1 VDKPRMGRH
10 DDVYEIRV
18 KAAKIAKDRDFEDDH
33 QDNGEENEYKDK
45 DGNRNFI
52 ANYTKGFRHHPKTD
66 RDAGEVINADY
77 RKLVDAM
84 ESGDPDDF
92 EDLTLGL
99 GRKLT
104 SPQAGLMFDLEGPDS
119 QDIGIRKAPRID
131 GAEAAGEMAEVYWMA
146 LCRDVPFGQFGT
158 NATIDDAVTDLS
170 TNYSD
175 FPHPFPRKD
184 GILVESITRDTIF
197 RGVTPGDRVVGS
209 PYISQFLYQPIPWGP
224 QTLEQV
230 QPVLQ
235 KIDYLKT
242 YDDWLSAQDGEMIDD
257 TDKIDNGIPPRPI
270 LTPRDLAYYVHVD
283 ALYQAYLGACLILLN
298 TKDKTKPPP
307 NNVYNFDPLLPYQKP
322 ESTQMG
328 FAVFGGP
335 HILSLVTEVATRAL
349 KAVWFQK
356 WGVHRRLR
364 PEAFGGLIHR
374 QLHSDSPT
382 PTPSLTK
389 PDPSYETKIHGDI
402 LGKTGPNQILEK
414 IRATYGSYLLP
425 QTFPEGSPTH
435 PSYGAG
441 HATVAGAC
449 VTVLKAWFKEDD
461 IIFKPK
467 RPNTAGTGIE
477 DAPTLSLKVGD
488 ELNKVAAN
496 IAIGRNWAGVHYRSD
511 YTESILLGEQIAL
524 GILQEQA
531 TCYHKKDPFACRLTR
546 FDGQPI
552 KIEGTKIT
560 EI

>member
-1 VDKPRMGRH
+1 MGRH
-10 DDVYEIRV
+10 DDAFDIRV
-18 KAAKIAKDRDFEDDH
+18 KASKIARDRDFESNH

-52 ANYTKGFRHHPKTD
+52 ANYTKGLKHHLKGD

-92 EDLTLGL
+92 ENLTPG
-99 GRKLT
+99 GPPPTFSRKLT

-131 GAEAAGEMAEVYWMA
+131 SAEAAGEMAELYWMA
-146 LCRDVPFGQFGT
+146 LCRDVPFGQFNSNT
-158 NATIDDAVTDLS
+158 TISEAVTDLS
-170 TNYSD
+170 MNYDD
-175 FPHPFPRKD
+175 FPHPFPKP
-184 GILVESITRDTIF
+184 GSPVVPITNDTIF
-197 RGVTPGDRVVGS
+197 RGVTEGDRIG
-209 PYISQFLYQPIPWGP
+209 PYISQFLYQPIPWGA
-224 QTLEQV
+224 QKLEQV
-230 QPVLQ
+230 QRKVKNNQDYL
-235 KIDYLKT
+235 IDYDK
-242 YDDWLSAQDGEMIDD
+242 WLEAQDGKDIKDPDD
-257 TDKIDNGIPPRPI
+257 LETNVRPI
-270 LTPRDLAYYVHVD
+270 LTPRDLAYWVHVD
-283 ALYQAYLGACLILLN
+283 ALYQAYLGAGLILLN
-298 TKDKTKPPP
+298 TENDMHQK
-307 NNVYNFDPLLPYQKP
+307 VYHFDPLLPYQNSSK
-322 ESTQMG
+322 QMG

-374 QLHSDSPT
+374 QLHSVSPT
-382 PTPSLTK
+382 PTPGLSS
-389 PDPSYETKIHGDI
+389 PDPSYKNKIHSDI
-402 LGKTGPNQILEK
+402 LDKTGSNQILEK
-414 IRATYGSYLLP
+414 IRATHSSYLLP
-425 QTFPEGSPTH
+425 QAFPEGSPTH

-467 RPNTAGTGIE
+467 KPNSAGTDIE
-477 DAPTLSLKVGD
+477 DDPSLSLKVGD

-511 YTESILLGEQIAL
+511 YTESILLGEKISL
-524 GILQEQA
+524 GILQEHA
-531 TCYHKKDPFACRLTR
+531 ACYHKKDPFACTLTK
-546 FDGQPI
+546 FDGKKI

>member
-1 VDKPRMGRH
+1 MGRH
-10 DDVYEIRV
+10 DDAYDTRV
-18 KAAKIAKDRDFEDDH
+18 KAAKLAKDRNFENNH
-33 QDNGEENEYKDK
+33 QDNGEEDEYEDK
-45 DGNRNFI
+45 DGHRNFI

-92 EDLTLGL
+92 EDLTLGGPPPTF
-99 GRKLT
+99 GRQLT

-131 GAEAAGEMAEVYWMA
+131 SAEAAGEMAEVYWMA
-146 LCRDVPFGQFGT
+146 LCRDIRFDDFGSDT
-158 NATIDDAVTDLS
+158 TIGQAVTDLS

-175 FPHPFPRKD
+175 FPHPFPKP
-184 GILVESITRDTIF
+184 GSPVEPITNDTIF
-197 RGVTPGDRVVGS
+197 RGVTKGDRIG
-209 PYISQFLYQPIPWGP
+209 PYLSQFLYQPIPWGS

-230 QPVLQ
+230 QRIV
-235 KIDYLKT
+235 KDHKDYLIK
-242 YDDWLSAQDGEMIDD
+242 YDEWLEAQDGKDIKDPDD
-257 TDKIDNGIPPRPI
+257 LETNVRPI

-298 TKDKTKPPP
+298 TKNDMTPPK
-307 NNVYNFDPLLPYQKP
+307 NVYSFDPLLPYQKP
-322 ESTQMG
+322 GSKQMG

-374 QLHSDSPT
+374 QLHFDSPT
-382 PTPSLTK
+382 PTPGLTK

-414 IRATYGSYLLP
+414 IRSTYGSYLLP
-425 QTFPEGSPTH
+425 QAFPEGSPTH

-449 VTVLKAWFKEDD
+449 VTILKAWFNEDD
-461 IIFKPK
+461 VIFKPK
-467 RPNTAGTGIE
+467 KPDAAGTKIV
-477 DAPTLSLKVGD
+477 DAPELIPLNLKVGD
-488 ELNKVAAN
+488 ELNKLAAN

-524 GILQEQA
+524 GVLQEQA

-546 FDGQPI
+546 FDGQ
-552 KIEGTKIT
+552 KIEIKGT
-560 EI
+560 EITVI

>member
-1 VDKPRMGRH
+1 MGRH
-10 DDVYEIRV
+10 DDAYEIRI
-18 KAAKIAKDRDFEDDH
+18 KAAKIARDRDFEDDH
-33 QDNGEENEYKDK
+33 QDNGEENEYTDK

-52 ANYTKGFRHHPKTD
+52 ANYTKGFEHHPKD
-66 RDAGEVINADY
+66 NRDAGEVINTDY
-77 RKLVDAM
+77 KKLIDAM
-84 ESGDPDDF
+84 KSGDPDDF
-92 EDLTLGL
+92 ENLKIGL

-104 SPQAGLMFDLEGPDS
+104 NPQAGLMFDLEGPDS
-119 QDIGIRKAPRID
+119 QDIGIREAPRID
-131 GAEAAGEMAEVYWMA
+131 SAEAAGELAEVYWMA
-146 LCRDVPFGQFGT
+146 LCRDVPFGQFDSDP
-158 NATIDDAVTDLS
+158 TIGDAVTDLS
-170 TNYSD
+170 TSYSD
-175 FPHPFPRKD
+175 FPHPFPHAGD
-184 GILVESITRDTIF
+184 SIVPISRDTIF
-197 RGVTPGDRVVGS
+197 RGVTEGDQIG
-209 PYISQFLYQPIPWGP
+209 PYISQFLYQPIPWGS
-224 QTLEQV
+224 QKLEQV
-230 QPVLQ
+230 QPVLK

-242 YDDWLSAQDGEMIDD
+242 YDAWLSAQDGEKIDD
-257 TDKIDNGIPPRPI
+257 TDDIDDGVPPRPI
-270 LTPRDLAYYVHVD
+270 VTPRDLAYYVHVD

-298 TKDKTKPPP
+298 TKDDMNPPQK
-307 NNVYNFDPLLPYQKP
+307 VYHFDPLLPYQD
-322 ESTQMG
+322 STKQIG
-328 FAVFGGP
+328 FGVFGGP

-374 QLHSDSPT
+374 QLHSASST
-382 PTPSLTK
+382 PTPGLTS
-389 PDPSYETKIHGDI
+389 PDPSYASKIHSDI
-402 LGKTGPNQILEK
+402 LGKTGSNQILEK
-414 IRATYGSYLLP
+414 IRTTYGSYLLP
-425 QTFPEGSPTH
+425 QAFPEGSPTH

-449 VTVLKAWFKEDD
+449 VTVLKAWFKEND

-467 RPNTAGTGIE
+467 RPNTTGTDIE
-477 DAPTLSLKVGD
+477 DAPGLSLKVGD

-531 TCYHKKDPFACRLTR
+531 TCYHKKNPFACTLTR

-552 KIEGTKIT
+552 EIEGTKIT

>member
-1 VDKPRMGRH
+1 MGRH
-10 DDVYEIRV
+10 DDAYDMRV
-18 KAAKIAKDRDFEDDH
+18 KAAKIARDRDFEDDH
-33 QDNGEENEYKDK
+33 RDNGEENEYKDK
-45 DGNRNFI
+45 DDHRNFI
-52 ANYTKGFRHHPKTD
+52 ANYTKGLKHHPKGD

-77 RKLVDAM
+77 RKLIDAM

-92 EDLTLGL
+92 ENLTLGGSPPTF

-119 QDIGIRKAPRID
+119 QDIPLRKAPRID
-131 GAEAAGEMAEVYWMA
+131 SAEAAGEMAELYWMA
-146 LCRDVPFGQFGT
+146 LCRDVPFGQFGSDT
-158 NATIDDAVTDLS
+158 TISDAVMDLS
-170 TNYSD
+170 TKYSD
-175 FPHPFPRKD
+175 FPHPFPKP
-184 GILVESITRDTIF
+184 GSPVVPITSGTIF
-197 RGVTPGDRVVGS
+197 RGVTEGDRIG
-209 PYISQFLYQPIPWGP
+209 PYISQFLYQPIPWGS
-224 QTLEQV
+224 QKLEQV
-230 QPVLQ
+230 QQ
-235 KIDYLKT
+235 KVKSNQDYLVD
-242 YDDWLSAQDGEMIDD
+242 YDKWLEAQDGKDIKDPDD
-257 TDKIDNGIPPRPI
+257 LETNVRPI

-298 TKDKTKPPP
+298 TENDMHQK
-307 NNVYNFDPLLPYQKP
+307 VYHFDPLLPYQNS
-322 ESTQMG
+322 STQIG

-374 QLHSDSPT
+374 QLHSVSPT
-382 PTPSLTK
+382 PTPGLTS

-402 LGKTGPNQILEK
+402 LGKTGSMQILEK
-414 IRATYGSYLLP
+414 IRATHGSFLLP
-425 QTFPEGSPTH
+425 QAFPEGSPTH

-449 VTVLKAWFKEDD
+449 VTILKAWFKEDD

-467 RPNTAGTGIE
+467 RPNTAGTDIE
-477 DAPTLSLKVGD
+477 DDPTLSLKVGD

-511 YTESILLGEQIAL
+511 YTESIVLGEKIAL
-524 GILQEQA
+524 GVLQEQG
-531 TCYHKKDPFACRLTR
+531 TCYHKEEPFACTLTR